1 MIGIKI
7 MKATLYAQ
15 PLGHRLAG
23 FLALEKLEHP
33 LDEAINIPTLFD
45 KMYLSTVS
53 MRVCMHA
60 CIIYIYIYVL

>member
-1 MIGIKI
+1 

-60 CIIYIYIYVL
+60 CI